1 MSMAWGLELRV
12 PLVDRKL
19 AECMGRVP
27 AKSRLA
33 GGKRLFLDAVPEI
46 PAWIADRP
54 KRGFSFP
61 FQKWISHEWREVF
74 GEIDR
79 KSPVHLGTWYRQWAL
94 FVLEHSL
101 RKLGFNDGAA
111 EPVRET
117 MVTR

>member
-1 MSMAWGLELRV
+1 
-12 PLVDRKL
+12 
-19 AECMGRVP
+19 MGRVP

-54 KRGFSFP
+54 KRGFAFP

-94 FVLEHSL
+94 FVLEHFL
-101 RKLGFNDGAA
+101 RSFGLGRSMNYRSEGFKDLNTPTWVFN
-111 EPVRET
+111 
-117 MVTR
+117 